1 MGPCAA
7 LQAKRRARYP
17 LDADDA
23 AAIRAL
29 PDAVHHVEENVV
41 LQRDDDRRSACAL
54 LLAGF
59 AFRYKLGL
67 QDRAR
72 SSASSCPATSSASNG
87 SGSHRSITASRASP
101 R

>member
-1 MGPCAA
+1 MQMGPHAA

-17 LDADDA
+17 LDADAA
-23 AAIRAL
+23 AAIHAL
-29 PDAVHHVEENVV
+29 SCAVRDGEENVV

-72 SSASSCPATSSASNG
+72 SSGSSRLATSSASNG
-87 SGSHRSITASRASP
+87 SGSHRSITASRA
-101 R
+101 